1 MKGESVAKLTHPSW
15 WTSVPLWRSSS
26 RPSSSS
32 SFECLE
38 LSYAHYIDFYF
49 RQAISVLQSIL
60 SARDVTFFLILP
72 LLTIP
77 HREMTTILLIVVP
90 FVALVFWASLL
101 PLVQLLLQLLV
112 ALGKSFDC
120 CRQGLHL
127 SFQGVRGIPCL
138 LVDGSRRTR
147 LDHATLY
154 LRSSDTANHL
164 FPQMVSTDGYLKKG
178 KTRTK

>member
-1 MKGESVAKLTHPSW
+1 MAFIVTSIFFFIIWMSW
-15 WTSVPLWRSSS
+15 VELCTLRWFLFPTGDYCPPIHLVCYRCYFLPDP
-26 RPSSSS
+26 PSSN
-32 SFECLE
+32 
-38 LSYAHYIDFYF
+38 D
-49 RQAISVLQSIL
+49 
-60 SARDVTFFLILP
+60 
-72 LLTIP
+72 P
-77 HREMTTILLIVVP
+77 HQEMTTVLLIVVP

-138 LVDGSRRTR
+138 LVDGSHRTR